1 MNVARLKTV
10 KGEVIAE
17 IPLPMSAADVP
28 LSRYVSFLNELKKL
42 ELDDQNPMQIMAQAV
57 GEFSGLELGEVLR
70 AKVGEQWKTDAQ
82 LDGGI
87 RSLYGWCV
95 NALTNY
101 KGHGRKP
108 DNFTF
113 EYRGETYRI
122 PYIVASELAGGLSM
136 LPEVETGEAIEAYE
150 TLRGFRQQIKD
161 AGDPTKERAK
171 RIKQLKEAIINAEDK
186 DCDMAREIRRL
197 EAETELTGDPNGNL
211 LFAQYLRLI
220 SIFAR
225 KEPKIKMLPKP
236 EGRDFYPDEAAAL
249 ETIDRMPAN
258 DGDRE
263 RWIQTRMIYFQGI
276 DTATALDVDFFLTGL
291 LTISKKTH
299 PVIGSLSLPFF
310 MLVAANQSRQQ
321 QKGKRTIAQWRT
333 KKKSKSGLVGVQL
346 SKPLLKKGGLIIPK

>member
-136 LPEVETGEAIEAYE
+136 LPEVETGEAIEAFE
-150 TLRGFRQQIKD
+150 TMRGFQQQIKD
-161 AGDPTKERAK
+161 AGDPKKERAT
-171 RIKQLKEAIINAEDK
+171 RIKQLREAMAKQGDESG
-186 DCDMAREIRRL
+186 DMARETRRL
-197 EAETELTGDPNGNL
+197 EAEIEIEGDPNGNL
-211 LFAQYLRLI
+211 AFAQYLRMVAIL
-220 SIFAR
+220 AK
-225 KEPKIKMLPKP
+225 KEGERL
-236 EGRDFYPDEAAAL
+236 
-249 ETIDRMPAN
+249 PAN

-263 RWIQTRMIYFQGI
+263 RWIQQRMIYLQEI
-276 DTATALDVDFFLTGL
+276 DTKTALDVDFFLTGL

-321 QKGKRTIAQWRT
+321 PKGKRTIAQWRT

>member
-10 KGEVIAE
+10 TGEVIAE
-17 IPLPMSAADVP
+17 IPLPKSAADVP

-57 GEFSGLELGEVLR
+57 GEFTGLELGDVLR
-70 AKVGEQWKTDAQ
+70 AKVGEQWQADAQ
-82 LDGGI
+82 LDGGV

-136 LPEVETGEAIEAYE
+136 LPEIETSEAIEAFE
-150 TLRGFRQQIKD
+150 TMRGFQQQIKD
-161 AGDPTKERAK
+161 AGDPKKERAT
-171 RIKQLKEAIINAEDK
+171 RIKQLREAMAKQGDESG
-186 DCDMAREIRRL
+186 DMARETRRL
-197 EAETELTGDPNGNL
+197 EAEIEIEGDPNGNL
-211 LFAQYLRLI
+211 AFAQYLRMVAIL
-220 SIFAR
+220 AK
-225 KEPKIKMLPKP
+225 KEGERLP
-236 EGRDFYPDEAAAL
+236 
-249 ETIDRMPAN
+249 TN

-263 RWIQTRMIYFQGI
+263 RWIQQRMIHLQEL
-276 DTATALDVDFFLTGL
+276 DTKTALDVDFFLTGL

-299 PVIGSLSLPFF
+299 HVIGSLSLPFF
-310 MLVAANQSRQQ
+310 MLVAANQGRPQQ
-321 QKGKRTIAQWRT
+321 NGRRTIAQWRT
-333 KKKSKSGLVGVQL
+333 KKKFKSGLVGVQ
-346 SKPLLKKGGLIIPK
+346 SSPPLLKKGGLIIPE

>member
-136 LPEVETGEAIEAYE
+136 LPEVETGEAIEAFE
-150 TLRGFRQQIKD
+150 TMRGFQQQIKD
-161 AGDPTKERAK
+161 AGDPKKERAT
-171 RIKQLKEAIINAEDK
+171 RIKQLREAMAKQGDESG
-186 DCDMAREIRRL
+186 DMARETRRL
-197 EAETELTGDPNGNL
+197 EAEIEIEGDPNGNL
-211 LFAQYLRLI
+211 AFAQYLRMVAIL
-220 SIFAR
+220 AK
-225 KEPKIKMLPKP
+225 KEGERL
-236 EGRDFYPDEAAAL
+236 
-249 ETIDRMPAN
+249 PAN

-263 RWIQTRMIYFQGI
+263 RWIQQRMIYLQEI
-276 DTATALDVDFFLTGL
+276 DTKTALDVDFFLTGL

-333 KKKSKSGLVGVQL
+333 KKKSKSGLVGVQ
-346 SKPLLKKGGLIIPK
+346 SSPPLLKKGGLIIPK

>member
-1 MNVARLKTV
+1 MNVARLKTIN
-10 KGEVIAE
+10 GEVIAE

-70 AKVGEQWKTDAQ
+70 AKVGEQWQADAQ
-82 LDGGI
+82 FDGGI

-161 AGDPTKERAK
+161 AGDPTKERDK
-171 RIKQLKEAIINAEDK
+171 RIKQLREAMAKQGDESG
-186 DCDMAREIRRL
+186 DMAREMRRL
-197 EAETELTGDPNGNL
+197 EAEIEIEGDPNGNL
-211 LFAQYLRLI
+211 AFAQYLRMVAIL
-220 SIFAR
+220 AK
-225 KEPKIKMLPKP
+225 KEGERLP
-236 EGRDFYPDEAAAL
+236 
-249 ETIDRMPAN
+249 TN

-263 RWIQTRMIYFQGI
+263 RWIQQRMIHLQEL
-276 DTATALDVDFFLTGL
+276 DTKTALDVDFFLTGL

-299 PVIGSLSLPFF
+299 HVIGSLSLPFF
-310 MLVAANQSRQQ
+310 MLVAANQGRPQQ
-321 QKGKRTIAQWRT
+321 NGRRTIAQWRT